1 MNRLSKFMIAGLA
14 VAAMTGTALADD
26 PPADGTGGGDGTTTG
41 GDATGGGD
49 AAAPTTDP
57 AAPAAEAPAGGKTKV
72 IGADAVVVIPLG
84 DYADAANAAL
94 GAMGRFEFGLNPQL
108 AITARAGLL
117 YNLAKEIG
125 GETPTILMIPVQAGA
140 KYGIGTSGLFVQGEV
155 GFTHTRTSVGDFS
168 DSTTKLSF
176 EAGAG
181 FQKGKLNARAGFWY
195 IASDP
200 ALMGI
205 MASVG
210 FDFASL

>member
-14 VAAMTGTALADD
+14 MAAMTGTALADD
-26 PPADGTGGGDGTTTG
+26 PPADPAADPA
-41 GDATGGGD
+41 ATD
-49 AAAPTTDP
+49 PAAAPDPNAAPATTDP
-57 AAPAAEAPAGGKTKV
+57 AMEAPAGGKTKV

-84 DYADAANAAL
+84 DYADVANAAI

-155 GFTHTRTSVGDFS
+155 GFTHTRTSIGDVS

>member
-1 MNRLSKFMIAGLA
+1 MIAGLA
-14 VAAMTGTALADD
+14 VAAMTGTAFAED
-26 PPADGTGGGDGTTTG
+26 PPADP
-41 GDATGGGD
+41 ATD
-49 AAAPTTDP
+49 PAATDPAATDPNAAPATTDP
-57 AAPAAEAPAGGKTKV
+57 AMAAPAGGKTKV

>member
-14 VAAMTGTALADD
+14 VAAMTGTALAQDAPD
-26 PPADGTGGGDGTTTG
+26 PAADPAADP
-41 GDATGGGD
+41 ATD
-49 AAAPTTDP
+49 PATDPAAPTTDP
-57 AAPAAEAPAGGKTKV
+57 ATTEDPAPAGGKAKT
-72 IGADAVVVIPLG
+72 IGADAVVVVPLG
-84 DYADAANAAL
+84 DYADAVTVAF
-94 GAMGRFEFGLNPQL
+94 GAMGRFEFGLNPAL
-108 AITARAGLL
+108 AITARAGLI
-117 YNLAKEIG
+117 YNLAKELL
-125 GETPTILMIPVQAGA
+125 GETPTILMIPVQAGV
-140 KYGIGTSGLFVQGEV
+140 KYMIGTSGLFGQGEV

-181 FQKGKLNARAGFWY
+181 FQKGKLSFRAGFWY

-205 MASVG
+205 MASAG